1 LIKLAH
7 DVTAVIAQLPLS
19 DLFGHTNSVARV
31 LHCWSRC
38 QPPHWAGPL
47 VVMRH
52 WSATAKKA
60 TPAKAAKA
68 APAKA
73 VREVSAPILTFVS
86 FMTSRSH

>member
-1 LIKLAH
+1 
-7 DVTAVIAQLPLS
+7 
-19 DLFGHTNSVARV
+19 
-31 LHCWSRC
+31 
-38 QPPHWAGPL
+38 
-47 VVMRH
+47 MRH

-86 FMTSRSH
+86 FMTSR